1 MKKRILSLIV
11 FCLFIF
17 SGFTQAKEL
26 VLKVTLDE
34 KKYSSLDQNS
44 KAFVTSAYMKCL
56 QDFTMV
62 SEISLRTSDIDSELR
77 EIQKQSQI
85 DAATGLG
92 NEDSAYA
99 ADKGSRADLVLKIS
113 LSNAGNDNY
122 QFICT
127 VSEIET
133 MNIIISESS
142 ERLPIAELTK
152 DQVVDG
158 LVYNILLALNKR
170 NYISEISPDVRN
182 QLLHLDSS
190 EESFRKYVQEYTRQ
204 LKEAEAELAKLQND
218 AATEQERI
226 EQEAQR
232 LALQLKIEMAEKN
245 RQIAEAN
252 LRRQQSEDAANE
264 KRQKEME
271 QMQNAQREKF
281 LKDIE
286 AIEAA
291 RSELRKQ
298 ALTSLPLKKRIELI
312 ETSRGNL
319 TRLESQL
326 EESLAQNTAYY
337 EQKMEAEIEAVNSE
351 PWRKADLSNGEP
363 TIRAL
368 NYRNQQIQKIR
379 NKYESQ
385 KKTGENQLKNAA
397 KPTIDSYKSQLQAN
411 ISDMEKTTYVFRS
424 IDVTDDYLSLQVS
437 EFDGARMV
445 WDVYSDF
452 SLNNIQKIKN
462 NDINLP
468 RVSLSYELMTGG
480 KPDLVSDNGYKEYQ
494 DKVDMADLYFRT
506 SVPYLYSQISIKV
519 SYNSAYDWYE
529 IRPVMFKIYKT
540 QDNKKALVSFNES
553 ELASNT
559 TIAKETSA
567 RETEKETERRKTE
580 TSERKTKEDK
590 YDDDGDYSTIGDL
603 FDFTHTSIFST
614 SSPRRGIFADITY
627 LNGSLYQG
635 MNLNFSILSGGKHVF
650 FGVDLD
656 IGFPWIKDTYRTI
669 YSWSSFFLFDANF
682 VLGFSFNIFFL
693 RPYAA
698 AGIGYYTIGRD
709 SLFGRDVYGLS
720 LEGITGLDLCLGA
733 YSVGAVY
740 RIKFLYGS
748 GFANSMGVSLGI
760 NW

>member
-11 FCLFIF
+11 FSFILL
-17 SGFTQAKEL
+17 SGFAQSKEL
-26 VLKVTLDE
+26 ILKVTLDE

-44 KAFVTSAYMKCL
+44 KAFVSSAYMKCL

-62 SEISLRTSDIDSELR
+62 PEISLRTSDIDNELR

-92 NEDSAYA
+92 SENSAYA
-99 ADKGSRADLVLKIS
+99 ADKGSRADLVLNIS
-113 LSNAGNDNY
+113 LANAGNNNY

-127 VSEIET
+127 ISEIET
-133 MNIIISESS
+133 MNLIISESS

-158 LVYNILLALNKR
+158 FVYKILTALNKR
-170 NYISEISPDVRN
+170 NYISEISSDVRN

-190 EESFRKYVQEYTRQ
+190 EESFRKYVQDYTRQ
-204 LKEAEAELAKLQND
+204 LEEAESELAKLQKD

-226 EQEAQR
+226 ELEAQR

-245 RQIAEAN
+245 RQIAEEN

-271 QMQNAQREKF
+271 QMQKTQREKF

-291 RSELRKQ
+291 RAELRKQ

-312 ETSRGNL
+312 ETSKGNL
-319 TRLESQL
+319 VRLEKQL
-326 EESLAQNTAYY
+326 EESLVQNAAYY
-337 EQKMEAEIEAVNSE
+337 DQKMEAEIAAVNSE

-363 TIRAL
+363 TVRAL
-368 NYRNQQIQKIR
+368 NYRNQQIDKIR

-397 KPTIDSYKSQLQAN
+397 KPTIDAYKSQVQAN
-411 ISDMEKTTYVFRS
+411 LSDMEKTTYVFRS
-424 IDVTDDYLSLQVS
+424 IDVTDDYLSLNVS

-452 SLNNIQKIKN
+452 TLNNIQKIKN
-462 NDINLP
+462 SNINLP
-468 RVSLSYELMTGG
+468 RVSLSYELMTGS
-480 KPDLVSDNGYKEYQ
+480 KPDLASESGYKDYQ

-506 SVPYLYSQISIKV
+506 SVPYLYSQLSIKV
-519 SYNSAYDWYE
+519 SYNSVHDWYE
-529 IRPVMFKIYKT
+529 IKPDMFKIFRT
-540 QDNKKALVSFNES
+540 QDNKKAIVSFSES
-553 ELASNT
+553 DLISSVT
-559 TIAKETSA
+559 KTKETNTKETGA
-567 RETEKETERRKTE
+567 KETEKENPKPKT
-580 TSERKTKEDK
+580 SPK
-590 YDDDGDYSTIGDL
+590 YDEDDDDYATIGDF
-603 FDFTHTSIFST
+603 FDFTR
-614 SSPRRGIFADITY
+614 SSFFGSPKPRRGLFADITY
-627 LNGSLYQG
+627 LNGPLYQG
-635 MNLNFSILSGGKHVF
+635 MNLNCSVLTGGQVVF
-650 FGVDLD
+650 FGIDADL
-656 IGFPWIKDTYRTI
+656 GFPWIKGEYI
-669 YSWSSFFLFDANF
+669 NPNSWSNFYLFDVNLI
-682 VLGFSFNIFFL
+682 LGVSFNILFL

-698 AGIGYYTIGRD
+698 VGIGYYSIGHNKLSD
-709 SLFGRDVYGLS
+709 NDIYGLS
-720 LEGITGLDLCLGA
+720 LETLTGLDICLGP
-733 YSVGAVY
+733 YSIGGVY
-740 RIKFLYGS
+740 RLKFLYGS
-748 GFANSMGVSLGI
+748 GFSNAMGVSLGI